1 MCVHYYN
8 ALSRSELMVLKG
20 KKIKKKKR
28 RRVLGI

>member
-20 KKIKKKKR
+20 KKIKKKKKEEF
-28 RRVLGI
+28 